1 MTTTERLL
9 NAPGQLTLGTRS
21 VSVAALSVRGE
32 RALIAELGSLIG
44 QAVDAYRRAKPLLE
58 KLVEEKNYGLHATVA
73 KALAD
78 AVVKGEQPSYEAVDE
93 ARRTQPKV
101 LACEIYRRAKPFHP
115 ALSREEIEA
124 VITDSNVADVYFDL
138 EVALGY
144 ADGDPKPTPSA
155 LPAGS

>member
-9 NAPGQLTLGTRS
+9 NVPGQLTLGTR
-21 VSVAALSVRGE
+21 VLSVAALSVRGE
-32 RALIAELGSLIG
+32 RALAAEIGGFIG

-58 KLVEEKNYGLHATVA
+58 HLENIKDFAVHRAVSQS
-73 KALAD
+73 LAD
-78 AVVKGEQPSYEAVDE
+78 AVVRGDSPTYDAIEA

-115 ALSREEIEA
+115 NLDRAEIEA
-124 VITDSNVADVYFDL
+124 VITDANCTDVYFDL